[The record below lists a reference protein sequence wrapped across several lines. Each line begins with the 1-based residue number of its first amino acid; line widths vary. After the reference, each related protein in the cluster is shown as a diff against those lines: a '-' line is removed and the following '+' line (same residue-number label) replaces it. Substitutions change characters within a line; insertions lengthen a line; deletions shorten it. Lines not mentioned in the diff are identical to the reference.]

1 MAFFGKKNM
10 GANVE
15 APGTAQVV
23 DTGVSETSG
32 VSQEAAPKH
41 GKKDKKGKK
50 KERDLMG
57 AVINETVVESVI
69 ENGYAGNDYLK
80 FEDKYIGL
88 FLQVER
94 IGGLNARVAA
104 KDEAKAQIIE
114 QINSGHIKTLVTP
127 DLIEVEAVVIVPD
140 PISLDTM
147 SEYTLL
153 TSLSYPVALIDD
165 SGDVTVKQDV
175 EVAYDDAV
183 SCIEEGESFAK
194 FLGGDAVPVVASS
207 EAQSGQDD
215 ADVSFDGAD
224 GADDSAD
231 GGEPVFEDEM
241 PFDSGSVQEDTPV
254 YDDSAENWSGETD
267 NSGFDEDPLVFDDE
281 PGSEGEDDVEEEE
294 IAQDAFD
301 RAITR
306 KLYSDDLG
314 LEISTEAFDM
324 QFMHGNPFV
333 PFVEDR
339 GEGWL
344 NQYLSQMSRDANVDM
359 RRMHQDNIMKMRTL
373 FLSILSEYVGDICK
387 ELDYTD
393 KKTDYGQV
401 YDAVMAAKADA
412 EDNIDNMISDRR
424 GEIADEWERK
434 LAEVGNAA
442 SIAAT
447 SQYRDRHEK
456 QHNDAMQRV
465 EQELRNKVLDDFNDN
480 VRDMNDKR
488 REEAAKRLDLGITS
502 ALSEVSHMYAPLL
515 EEEQKKYESYQ
526 KQMSD
531 FIDKNRKDE
540 VVRIAVLDEDN
551 KQREKADIVMAE
563 CTAKLQQQTEEFDAR
578 RLALSNELE
587 SLKRQ
592 HAEELKAREKEY
604 VDGLH
609 KAREEHETLQ
619 GRVDQLTGELI
630 KLDDKKESQYQARM
644 DALIA
649 ERESFAQKYEHL
661 VDMVK
666 KERMMVVTFAVVGV
680 MASLV
685 VGFVIGE
692 FVNIKGKSLE
702 VQKQISSQMEEDM
715 RNVEFNLP
723 EGYEGNV
730 SEDGIV
736 TITQTGLDG
745 EESLPVTVS
754 E

>member
-1 MAFFGKKNM
+1 MAFFGKKNK
-10 GANVE
+10 GVNVE
-15 APGTAQVV
+15 APDTAQVA
-23 DTGVSETSG
+23 DMDVSEVSE
-32 VSQEAAPKH
+32 VSQEAAPKR

-80 FEDKYIGL
+80 YEDKYIGL

-114 QINSGHIKTLVTP
+114 QINSGHIKALVTP
-127 DLIEVEAVVIVPD
+127 DLIEAEAVVIVPD

-165 SGDVTVKQDV
+165 SGDVVVKQDV
-175 EVAYDDAV
+175 EIAYDDAV
-183 SCIEEGESFAK
+183 SCIEDGGSFAM
-194 FLGGDAVPVVASS
+194 FLGGEAIPATASN

-215 ADVSFDGAD
+215 VDASFDGAD
-224 GADDSAD
+224 EPADDGDA
-231 GGEPVFEDEM
+231 PFEDEM
-241 PFDSGSVQEDTPV
+241 PFDSGSVPDDAPV

-267 NSGFDEDPLVFDDE
+267 NSGFEEDPLVFDDE
-281 PGSEGEDDVEEEE
+281 QVSEDDDEEEEE

-339 GEGWL
+339 GDGWL

-359 RRMHQDNIMKMRTL
+359 RRTHQDNIMKMRTL

-502 ALSEVSHMYAPLL
+502 ALSEVSRMYAPLL
-515 EEEQKKYESYQ
+515 EAEQKKYEEYQ
-526 KQMSD
+526 KQMSE

-540 VVRIAVLDEDN
+540 VARIAVLDEDN

-563 CTAKLQQQTEEFDAR
+563 CTAKLQQQTEEFEAR
-578 RLALSNELE
+578 RVSLSNELE

-604 VDGLH
+604 VDGLR
-609 KAREEHETLQ
+609 KAREEHETLE

-666 KERMMVVTFAVVGV
+666 KERMMVVTFAAVGV
-680 MASLV
+680 MAALV
-685 VGFVIGE
+685 VGFVVGE

-702 VQKQISSQMEEDM
+702 VQKRISSQMEEDM
-715 RNVEFNLP
+715 QNVEFNLP
-723 EGYEGNV
+723 DGYEGNV
-730 SEDGIV
+730 SEDGTV
-736 TITQTGLDG
+736 TITRTGLDG
-745 EESLPVTVS
+745 EESLPVTIS